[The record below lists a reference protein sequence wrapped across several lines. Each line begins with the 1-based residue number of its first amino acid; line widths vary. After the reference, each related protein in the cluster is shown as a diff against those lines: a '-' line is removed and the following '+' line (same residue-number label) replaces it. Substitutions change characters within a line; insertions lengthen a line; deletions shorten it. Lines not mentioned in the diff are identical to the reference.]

1 MGEERVRDERG
12 ANHSG
17 EVIKFVI
24 LGTVVAF
31 ILAFLMH
38 YIGSSFGG
46 MYVLEGVLPIN
57 ESVWEHMKLG
67 FYPSIFV
74 TLVPWCSYV
83 KQIAFKRRWVMAAI
97 GAAISSIVIW
107 AGYYGLKHG
116 FYVEGMVVD
125 FLLLAVGLLFGFVH
139 AAMISDDGIYEWVKW
154 LCIIYIVLMA
164 VIYYIFAFAPLNLP
178 VFVPP
183 VQG

>member
-1 MGEERVRDERG
+1 MEDERVRDDRG

-17 EVIKFVI
+17 EVVKFVVF
-24 LGTVVAF
+24 GTVVAF
-31 ILAFLMH
+31 ILACLMH

-57 ESVWEHMKLG
+57 ESIWEHMKLG

-74 TLVPWCSYV
+74 TLVPWCDYV
-83 KQIAFKRRWVMAAI
+83 KRIEFKKRWVMAAI
-97 GAAISSIVIW
+97 SAAISSIVICT
-107 AGYYGLKHG
+107 GYYGLKHG
-116 FYVEGMVVD
+116 FYLEGMIVD
-125 FLLLAVGLLFGFVH
+125 FLLLAIGLVVGFVH
-139 AAMISDDGIYEWVKW
+139 AAMISDDGICGWVKW
-154 LCIIYIVLMA
+154 VCIIYIVLMA
-164 VIYYIFAFAPLNLP
+164 VLYYIFAFAPMNLP